1 MPVAAQERMIME
13 TRDET
18 LVRKLHA
25 MRASRA
31 VFEHEHSRWII
42 TRIAVNADT
51 PMAARSWTVFAR
63 RSIG

>member
-1 MPVAAQERMIME
+1 MPVATVERLIME
-13 TRDET
+13 TGDET

-31 VFEHEHSRWII
+31 VFEHERSRWII
-42 TRIAVNADT
+42 TRIAVNTEA
-51 PMAARSWTVFAR
+51 PANAPCWSVFAR